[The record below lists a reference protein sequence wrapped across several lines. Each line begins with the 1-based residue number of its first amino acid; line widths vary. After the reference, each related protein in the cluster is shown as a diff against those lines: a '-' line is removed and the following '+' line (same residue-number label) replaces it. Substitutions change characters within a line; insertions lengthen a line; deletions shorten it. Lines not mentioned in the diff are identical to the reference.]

1 MQRLGRLCQGLPFSV
16 CVRVCVC
23 ARAQQGRGGGDMSEN
38 DQKQSLNFRCSEAT
52 SGQNYSSDLS
62 ASLQNESCD
71 AKKEARERG
80 GRINKADL
88 RSSLECAAV
97 RAEIQRAAA
106 RARGSSDERII
117 ASLIIILIKQFAC

>member
-1 MQRLGRLCQGLPFSV
+1 M
-16 CVRVCVC
+16 
-23 ARAQQGRGGGDMSEN
+23 GGDMSEN

-62 ASLQNESCD
+62 ASLQNESYD
-71 AKKEARERG
+71 AKKEALERG

-97 RAEIQRAAA
+97 RALKY
-106 RARGSSDERII
+106 RGLLLGLGGQVTSGLYPPS
-117 ASLIIILIKQFAC
+117 

>member
-1 MQRLGRLCQGLPFSV
+1 MQRLGRLCQGLPFSARA
-16 CVRVCVC
+16 RVCAC
-23 ARAQQGRGGGDMSEN
+23 AQQGRGGDMSEN

-62 ASLQNESCD
+62 ASLQNESYD
-71 AKKEARERG
+71 AKKGAREGG

-97 RAEIQRAAA
+97 RAEIQREGCCS
-106 RARGSSDERII
+106 GSGV
-117 ASLIIILIKQFAC
+117 K